1 MAKTTIAI
9 VHGDPAGIGPELLIK
24 LLSDKKT
31 TARANILVIGD
42 PKVFLRGE
50 NTVGYQIE
58 NVRHIANIKN
68 LDFSNCN
75 INHLD
80 INFEGIE
87 GVRTAAV
94 STTGGA
100 STIGGLHRA
109 LELSKNGYVAGIV
122 FMPFNKESM
131 HLGGNDFNDELGYAS
146 QFFKLKTRAS
156 EFNFA
161 NGMWNSRVTSHVAM
175 KDVPNLLNEELICE
189 EIDLTNETLLLAGY
203 NHPRIVVSAYNP
215 HSGDGGL
222 MGREEIDVIKPA
234 VEKMKHKNINVTGP
248 FPADTVWLKVR
259 DGKYDAVVTMYHDQG
274 QIAIKLLGFD
284 RGVTILGGMP
294 IPITTPAHGTAFDIA
309 GKNKANIIP
318 TKNAFTMAINMAEHR
333 KSTDG
338 VVSYNNGDLTNG

>member
-24 LLSDKKT
+24 LLSDRKT

-58 NVRHIANIKN
+58 NVRHITNIKN
-68 LDFSNCN
+68 LNFSNCN

-80 INFEGIE
+80 INFEGID
-87 GVRTAAV
+87 GVPTAAV
-94 STTGGA
+94 SATGGA

-175 KDVPNLLNEELICE
+175 KDVHNLLNEDLICE
-189 EIDLTNETLLLAGY
+189 EITLTNQTLELAGY
-203 NHPRIVVSAYNP
+203 DRPRIVVSAYNP
-215 HSGDGGL
+215 HAGDGGL
-222 MGREEIDVIKPA
+222 MGREEIDVIAPA
-234 VEKMKHKNINVTGP
+234 IKKMKQKQIAVNGP
-248 FPADTVWLKVR
+248 LPADTLWLKVR
-259 DGKYDAVVTMYHDQG
+259 DGEYDAVVTMYHDQG

-284 RGVTILGGMP
+284 RGVTVLAGLP
-294 IPITTPAHGTAFDIA
+294 VPITTPAHGTAFDIA
-309 GKNKANIIP
+309 GQNKANIVP
-318 TKNAFTMAINMAEHR
+318 TQNAFIMAVNMAEHR

-338 VVSYNNGDLTNG
+338 VVSNQNEF